1 MNENDITI
9 IKCFNGTAF
18 GVHKD
23 GRTTVSYFTPCLL
36 EDAIANNEV
45 ECEKEYSTV

>member
-36 EDAIANNEV
+36 EDAIANNEL
-45 ECEKEYSTV
+45 EWEKEYATV

>member
-1 MNENDITI
+1 MNENDIRVI
-9 IKCFNGTAF
+9 ECFNGTAF

-36 EDAIANNEV
+36 EDAIENNEV
-45 ECEKEYSTV
+45 EWENEYAIV